1 MRSIVFWALIGIL
14 LPVIFRRPLW
24 GVVLYSA
31 LNIIRPEMLFW
42 GGSLGARSLIIVI
55 GATLLG
61 TIFNSPNFSIKAIM
75 RRELLLILW
84 LYIALIVS
92 IVLSQ
97 YEVPK
102 AYYYANEII
111 KLFVLCSLLTIL
123 LDNYEKVIRYEN
135 ALLLCIVLLGIWGIE
150 QHFRGNVR
158 LEGLGGQAW
167 GDSNGVAAMF
177 VLFFPLAF
185 HKLFHSEDTKIKFI
199 GFVSTVIIILLII
212 FTQSRGGLLGLIAC
226 SSVLILRSKY
236 KMKIMI
242 IAAFMAVIIFPFIS
256 QDYTSRMSTMES
268 EETLDFSAK
277 SRLILWQAGLKVFRD
292 NPIFGTGFMSYP
304 IAKMQYEDEFFDLD
318 PDFRSGVFRTYNP
331 KVAHNTYIQILS
343 DGGLFAFIPYFLL
356 IFGTFQKNRTVRK
369 EYSLTGKNKNM
380 LMMLLNIEAGIIGF
394 CVCSIFMNSITA
406 VFLPVQ
412 IVISLIIRDFITK
425 ATSEKTASIESMSCS

>member
-1 MRSIVFWALIGIL
+1 MRSIVFWALIVIL
-14 LPVIFRRPLW
+14 LPVIFRRPFW

-42 GGSLGARSLIIVI
+42 GGSAGAKSLIII
-55 GATLLG
+55 ICITILGA
-61 TIFNSPNFSIKAIM
+61 IFNSPNFSIKAIM

-97 YEVPK
+97 YEVPM

-111 KLFVLCSLLTIL
+111 KLFVLCLLLTVL

-135 ALLLCIVLLGIWGIE
+135 ALLLCIVLLGIWGID

-158 LEGLGGQAW
+158 LEGLGGRAW

-185 HKLFHSEDTKIKFI
+185 HKLFYSEDTKIKLI

-242 IAAFMAVIIFPFIS
+242 IAAFMAVIILPFIS
-256 QDYTSRMSTMES
+256 QDYTSRMSTMQS

-277 SRLILWQAGLKVFRD
+277 SRLILWQAGLKVFGD
-292 NPIFGTGFMSYP
+292 NPIFGTGFLSYP
-304 IAKMQYEDEFFDLD
+304 IAKMQYEDEFFHLD
-318 PDFRSGVFRTYNP
+318 PDVRSGVFRTYRP
-331 KVAHNTYIQILS
+331 KVTHNTYIQVLS
-343 DGGLFAFIPYFLL
+343 EGGLFAAIPYFLL
-356 IFGTFQKNRTVRK
+356 VFGTFQKNRTVRK
-369 EYSLTGKNKNM
+369 EYPLTGKNKDM
-380 LMMLLNIEAGIIGF
+380 FILLSNVEAGIIGF
-394 CVCSIFMNSITA
+394 CVCIIFIDSITA

-412 IVISLIIRDFITK
+412 IIISYIIRDCISKTL
-425 ATSEKTASIESMSCS
+425 TEKVSSFEV